1 MPAALAITR
10 YPALGQERDGKR
22 GVEPWGARFQ
32 SENTMKKI
40 LIVLAGALIA
50 TAAVAQSTSPPGGGR
65 DPYDRRDS
73 DGRRSFH
80 ERDGR
85 GFHDR
90 DGRGPAWHDEMMMRH
105 HGWGGGGRRGMHEE
119 MRGGGMGGRSGGA
132 HFRLQRGDA
141 RIDIRCGDNEPIGVC
156 VEAAG
161 RLIDKVMTLRAT
173 GTDGP
178 ATRPG
183 GTPDTPRP
191 Q

>member
-1 MPAALAITR
+1 
-10 YPALGQERDGKR
+10 
-22 GVEPWGARFQ
+22 
-32 SENTMKKI
+32 MKKI

-50 TAAVAQSTSPPGGGR
+50 TAAVAQSTSPPGGPG
-65 DPYDRRDS
+65 RDS
-73 DGRRSFH
+73 DDRRSFH

-90 DGRGPAWHDEMMMRH
+90 DGRGPGWHDEMMMRH

-119 MRGGGMGGRSGGA
+119 MRGWGGRSGGA

-161 RLIDKVMTLRAT
+161 RLLDKVMTLRGT
-173 GTDGP
+173 GTESP
-178 ATRPG
+178 AARPG